1 MDKNYITLEFNK
13 VLNEIF
19 KYLKLEKSIEKFN
32 IDKLYKNKSELEDE
46 FKIIED
52 TIYFNRYDNGFD
64 LTNLNDI
71 DTILQNLN
79 ILGSYLNVEDLV
91 NVLKI
96 FTTYRISKTRV
107 KNLKEKYKYLYK
119 VFDNDIDFSS
129 LEKILLEIL
138 DGNDIRD
145 TASLGLRDIRY
156 QKKLIIQ
163 NIKEKIDDIF
173 SNKDLQKAV
182 SEKIQTIRNERIVI
196 SVKTDFKYLIKGIEH
211 DKSSSGS
218 TTYIEP
224 LNIVSL
230 NNKLREY
237 EAREREEIRKILIR
251 ISDLIREEKHKLHI
265 VYDKLL
271 YIDMLN
277 AKSNYSIDNNLNIP
291 KIANKDYINLID
303 ARHPLIDEAKFVPL
317 TFSIGEEKNILI
329 ITGPNTGGKT
339 ITIKTAG
346 LLTLMTLL
354 AIPIPASEKSEIGIF
369 DKILVDIGDEQS
381 IEQNLSSFSAHVK
394 NISNILNESTNK
406 SLVLLDEIGSG
417 TDPIEGSSFAM
428 AIIDYLKDKNT
439 KVIVSTH
446 YSELKYHSINDEKI
460 ETASMEFDIESLRPT
475 YKLIVGI
482 PGESNALII
491 ASNYGINNEIIEKA
505 KQYIS
510 DENKK
515 IDKIIVDL
523 KKQSKE
529 IEEYK
534 LEIETIKN
542 EQEKLKQEYEE
553 KIMVLE
559 EEKNQILLKTH
570 KEADEYLKNMQN
582 KVKNII
588 DKINKEE
595 TKKEELSQ
603 IQKNINMIRASIE
616 EDKKIKVKKVVNTN
630 KLNYNI
636 GDTVLVKT
644 LNQKAKILKIINE
657 NSYQVQA
664 GILKM
669 VVDFSDLEKINEKK
683 ENKVSFTP
691 IRNVK
696 SVKNEIDV
704 RGMIAEDAIYEI
716 EMYLDS
722 AVLNGYNQVYI
733 IHGKGTMVLRKKI
746 HEFLKKSRYIKNFE
760 NAMPSEGGLGCTVV
774 YLK

>member
-1 MDKNYITLEFNK
+1 MNKNYITLEFNK
-13 VLNEIF
+13 VISEIF

-32 IDKLYKNKSELEDE
+32 IDKLYKNKQDLEDE

-52 TIYFNRYDNGFD
+52 TIYFNKYDNGFD
-64 LTNLNDI
+64 LSNLVNI
-71 DTILQNLN
+71 DDVIQNLN
-79 ILGSYLNVEDLV
+79 ILGSYLSVEDLV

-107 KNLKEKYKYLYK
+107 KSLKEKYKFLYK
-119 VFDNDIDFSS
+119 VFEMDIDFSNI
-129 LEKILLEIL
+129 EKILLEIL
-138 DGNDIRD
+138 DGNDIKD
-145 TASLGLRDIRY
+145 TASIGLRDIRY
-156 QKKLIIQ
+156 QKKLIMQ
-163 NIKEKIDDIF
+163 NIKDKIDDIF
-173 SNKDLQKAV
+173 SNKDMQKAV
-182 SEKIQTIRNERIVI
+182 PEKIQTIRNERIVI

-251 ISDLIREEKHKLHI
+251 ISDLIREDKYKLSNI
-265 VYDKLL
+265 YDKLL
-271 YIDMLN
+271 YIDVLN
-277 AKSNYSIDNNLNIP
+277 AKSNYSIANNLNIP
-291 KIANKDYINLID
+291 NIVNKDYIKLVD
-303 ARHPLIDEAKFVPL
+303 ARHPLIDENKFVPL

-346 LLTLMTLL
+346 LLTLMSLL
-354 AIPIPASEKSEIGIF
+354 AIPIPANEKSEIGIF

-394 NISNILNESTNK
+394 NISNILDESTNK

-428 AIIDYLKDKNT
+428 AIIDYLKEKNT

-460 ETASMEFDIESLRPT
+460 ETASMEFDINSLRPT

-491 ASNYGINNEIIEKA
+491 ASNYGIDREIIEKA

-523 KKQSKE
+523 KRQSKE

-534 LEIETIKN
+534 LEIENIKN

-553 KIMVLE
+553 KIMLLE
-559 EEKNQILLKTH
+559 EEKNQILLNTH
-570 KEADEYLKNMQN
+570 KEADEYLKNAQN

-595 TKKEELSQ
+595 LKKEELKQ

-616 EDKKIKVKKVVNTN
+616 EDKKIKIKKVVNVN

-644 LNQKAKILKIINE
+644 LNQKAKILKIINDS
-657 NSYQVQA
+657 SYQVQA

-669 VVDFSDLEKINEKK
+669 VVDFNDLEKINEKK
-683 ENKVSFTP
+683 ENKVIFSP
-691 IRNVK
+691 VRNIK

-704 RGMIAEDAIYEI
+704 RGMTAEDAIYEI
-716 EMYLDS
+716 ELYLDS

-746 HEFLKKSRYIKNFE
+746 IEFLKKSRYVKSYE
-760 NAMPSEGGLGCTVV
+760 NAMPNEGGLGCTVV